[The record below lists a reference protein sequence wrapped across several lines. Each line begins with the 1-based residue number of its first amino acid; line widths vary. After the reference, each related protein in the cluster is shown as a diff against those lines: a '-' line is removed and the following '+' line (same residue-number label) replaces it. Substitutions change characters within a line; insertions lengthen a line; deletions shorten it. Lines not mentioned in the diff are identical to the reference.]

1 MRPFSSP
8 RLARRLALC
17 LCASLTLVAGC
28 DENLPNGPETFAAA
42 LRIKLTSDTLV
53 VGATRAA
60 QAEAV
65 DAAGNVIQSLTFNWA
80 SADTTILGFS
90 PPASP
95 TPDVTAGRATTLLGR
110 RAGRSVLTLSLPDS
124 RFAFTP
130 ATRTQT
136 VVVGGVR
143 ILSTHDSTLTSINDT
158 AVAIAA
164 GLTMVNGQL
173 VTRPS
178 QGIRWVHLGVRT
190 TVAGQGDTVRYIAR
204 SNGADTL
211 IATHDFCLAGA
222 KCADTLIA
230 RVAQRLFLTVAP
242 RSFLA
247 WSFSDTLAPAVTL
260 ADRRGV
266 GQAGTFIRFEPAT
279 AADSAVVRVTNV
291 VGSSNFT
298 TGLMATQRLVSQ
310 GNGSANVRVI
320 AIGSDGSIIGIDSV
334 TETVRQV
341 ARRVNVEPLRA
352 VLTETDSI
360 PILLV
365 ARDARGAAIGDATVA
380 IAGSDLPLHG
390 IWAGPRSDI
399 TVNTF
404 AAITPSISGIA
415 LPQNNP
421 LAPQIA
427 PFIDPAAITVVPLDT
442 VKAGSSTKTR
452 IVTTTVFDSSGAP
465 AVGTLVRIRV
475 TGGTANDP
483 VTVDVNG
490 SASVTW
496 TPPDIAGNYTLTG
509 TRATT
514 TGLATL
520 ADSAGRIVMRRS
532 VVVIPS
538 DPDASQSTVAVSPGT
553 IAASGTATVSITV
566 RDIFGNIVK
575 TATAANVSATATSGT
590 IGSFTCTNGVCT
602 ATYTPTA
609 TGTFNITGKVMGV
622 DVSNNPAVI
631 VVQ

>member
-1 MRPFSSP
+1 MRPIRFSS
-8 RLARRLALC
+8 RARRFAFI
-17 LCASLTLVAGC
+17 ASLLGAAGC
-28 DENLPNGPETFAAA
+28 EENLPNGPNTFAAT
-42 LRIKLTSDTLV
+42 LRIKLASDTLV
-53 VGATRAA
+53 VGATRTAE
-60 QAEAV
+60 AEAV
-65 DAAGNVIQSLTFNWA
+65 DAAGNVIQSLSYSWT
-80 SADTTILGFS
+80 SADSTILGFS
-90 PPASP
+90 VPASP
-95 TPDVTAGRATTLLGR
+95 SPDVSAGRATTLLGR

-124 RFAFTP
+124 RFVVNA

-164 GLTMVNGQL
+164 SLTMVNGQL

-178 QGIRWVHLGVRT
+178 QGIRWIHLGVRT

-204 SNGADTL
+204 ANGADTL

-230 RVAQRLFLTVAP
+230 RVSQLLLLSVTPRTFL
-242 RSFLA
+242 S
-247 WSFSDTLAPAVTL
+247 WSFADSLAPTVTL

-266 GQAGTFIRFEPAT
+266 GQAGTSIRFVPAS
-279 AADSAVVRVTNV
+279 AADSAVVRVTGI
-291 VGSSNFT
+291 VGSSNPSN
-298 TGLMATQRLVSQ
+298 GLMATPRMVSQ
-310 GNGSANVRVI
+310 GNGSAIVRVV
-320 AIGSDGSIIGIDSV
+320 AVGSDGSTIATDSV
-334 TETVRQV
+334 TATVRQV

-360 PILLV
+360 PILPV
-365 ARDARGAAIGDATVA
+365 ARDARGGAIADATVT

-390 IWAGPRSDI
+390 GWAGPRSDI
-399 TVNTF
+399 TTTTL
-404 AAITPSISGIA
+404 ATITPAITGIA
-415 LPQNNP
+415 LPENNP

-427 PFIDPAAITVVPLDT
+427 PFIDAAAITVVPLDT
-442 VKAGSSTKTR
+442 VKAGSATKNRT
-452 IVTTTVFDSSGAP
+452 VSTTVFDSSGAA

-475 TGGTANDP
+475 TGGTATDP
-483 VTVDVNG
+483 VTVDFNG
-490 SASVTW
+490 TATVTW
-496 TPPDIAGNYTLTG
+496 TPPDVAGNYTLTG

-532 VVVIPS
+532 VVVIAT

-553 IAASGTATVSITV
+553 IAMSGTATVSITV

-575 TATAANVSATATSGT
+575 TVTSTSVSATASGGT
-590 IGSFTCTNGVCT
+590 IGAFSCVNGVCT

-609 TGTFNITGKVMGV
+609 TGTFNITAQVGGV
-622 DVSNNPAVI
+622 NVSNNPAVI